1 MNSSTR
7 TEPSPGA
14 PALTAWGITQWN
26 RDSTAYTPLRYPGQ
40 YFDPETGLHYNVNR
54 YYDPDLGRYITPDP
68 LGLAPAINHYAYVP
82 NPFTLADPLGLAGCD
97 ADPTWGR
104 RVTFTRDEH
113 GRPYEMNAIIT
124 RDMLDEGTH
133 ARNSLEPPGFL
144 GGDYNQ
150 ARGHMLARMLGGSGD
165 TLDNL
170 FTITQNP
177 TNSPDMRDWEQDI
190 YNAVADG
197 EIITYNVYLEYTDDE
212 KDSVP
217 KYIQLEA
224 TGNRGFSLDVPMTN
238 PAHEQQQRHRRGL
251 L

>member
-1 MNSSTR
+1 MD
-7 TEPSPGA
+7 A
-14 PALTAWGITQWN
+14 
-26 RDSTAYTPLRYPGQ
+26 
-40 YFDPETGLHYNVNR
+40 H
-54 YYDPDLGRYITPDP
+54 
-68 LGLAPAINHYAYVP
+68 
-82 NPFTLADPLGLAGCD
+82 ADPLGLAGCD
-97 ADPTWGR
+97 NDPTWGR
-104 RVTFTRDEH
+104 RVSFTPAEH
-113 GRPYEMNAIIT
+113 DRPYEMNAVIT
-124 RDMLDEGTH
+124 RDMLDEGTE
-133 ARNSLEPPGFL
+133 ANSSLRPPGFL

-190 YNAVADG
+190 YDAAKKG
-197 EIITYNVYLEYTDDE
+197 EVIEYNVYLEYTDDE

-217 KYIQLEA
+217 KSIQLEA
-224 TGNRGFSLDVPMTN
+224 YGNRGFSLDVMLDN

>member
-1 MNSSTR
+1 
-7 TEPSPGA
+7 
-14 PALTAWGITQWN
+14 
-26 RDSTAYTPLRYPGQ
+26 
-40 YFDPETGLHYNVNR
+40 
-54 YYDPDLGRYITPDP
+54 
-68 LGLAPAINHYAYVP
+68 
-82 NPFTLADPLGLAGCD
+82 
-97 ADPTWGR
+97 
-104 RVTFTRDEH
+104 
-113 GRPYEMNAIIT
+113 MNAVIT

-177 TNSPDMRDWEQDI
+177 INSPEMRDHEQAI
-190 YNAVADG
+190 YNAVKDNG
-197 EIITYNVYLEYTDDE
+197 EVVTYNVYLEYSDDLP
-212 KDSVP
+212 DSVP

-224 TGNRGFSLDVPMTN
+224 HGTKGFVLDQPLDN

>member
-1 MNSSTR
+1 
-7 TEPSPGA
+7 
-14 PALTAWGITQWN
+14 
-26 RDSTAYTPLRYPGQ
+26 
-40 YFDPETGLHYNVNR
+40 
-54 YYDPDLGRYITPDP
+54 
-68 LGLAPAINHYAYVP
+68 
-82 NPFTLADPLGLAGCD
+82 
-97 ADPTWGR
+97 
-104 RVTFTRDEH
+104 
-113 GRPYEMNAIIT
+113 
-124 RDMLDEGTH
+124 MLDEGTH

-177 TNSPDMRDWEQDI
+177 INSPEMRDHEQAI
-190 YNAVADG
+190 YNAVKDNG
-197 EIITYNVYLEYTDDE
+197 EVVTYNVYLEYSDDLP
-212 KDSVP
+212 DSVP

-224 TGNRGFSLDVPMTN
+224 HGTKGFVLDQPLDN